1 MSSTHPFLA
10 VLPVAEQTL
19 SYRFQQPALLRRALT
34 HRSAGEAHNERLEFL
49 GDAVLGAAVAALLF
63 HYFPEA
69 GEGDLSRARARLVRQ
84 ETLAAV
90 AERLGLPQ
98 WLILGEGERRAA
110 GHRRPSILADALEA
124 VIGAL
129 FLDGGFAVAAERVHA
144 WLQPELAAIESLATL
159 KDPKTAVQEW
169 LQARHLPPPIYEV
182 IEARGPAHAQQF
194 RVRAECPALALS
206 VEGVGGSRRRA
217 EQDAA
222 AKLLAQIGGVAP
234 KR

>member
-1 MSSTHPFLA
+1 MSANPFLA

-19 SYRFQQPALLRRALT
+19 GYRFQQPALLRRALT

-49 GDAVLGAAVAALLF
+49 GDAVLGAVVAALVF
-63 HYFPEA
+63 HHFPEA

-129 FLDGGFAVAAERVHA
+129 FLDGGFAVAAERVQA
-144 WLQPELAAIESLATL
+144 WLQPELAAIEALATL
-159 KDPKTAVQEW
+159 KDPKTAVQER

-182 IEARGPAHAQQF
+182 IEASGPAHAQQF

-206 VEGVGGSRRRA
+206 AEGVGRSRRRA

-222 AKLLAQIGGVAP
+222 ARLLAQIDAVVP